1 MTKLFQLTF
10 HHFPINIGAFFVF
23 FPLIWIVDP
32 TINLISRTNHS
43 CERSEYAFMI
53 LRKYTIIS
61 HFCHLSISKGYLI
74 FKWIFSF
81 RILYFCIFF
90 TYLYKYFH
98 FNYTS
103 ISIILFK
110 RLPLFGIFFSKNVLI
125 LLCLSRN
132 KTKGQ
137 FSKNITLTLTKT
149 LRKK

>member
-10 HHFPINIGAFFVF
+10 HHFPINIGAFFVLF
-23 FPLIWIVDP
+23 P

-53 LRKYTIIS
+53 LREYTIIS

-103 ISIILFK
+103 ISIILIK
-110 RLPLFGIFFSKNVLI
+110 RLPLFGICFSKNVLI